1 MIEMVVH
8 PSDGSATRVLDVTSE
23 QTRRHLI
30 LLHCTDDAAP
40 AFPTTAEP
48 VQTSLSARAASGHAA
63 TEPAIPLMK
72 SRRLMQPPSGAHDQA
87 NSIAKCSRRAI
98 SNGLTQRVGVAVG
111 GVIACQGNNAPGRPW
126 VVTQQVTCGIQKLIK
141 CKYCNKLIGHKSMS
155 ALRRCA
161 LANSL

>member
-1 MIEMVVH
+1 MPRIR
-8 PSDGSATRVLDVTSE
+8 SG
-23 QTRRHLI
+23 
-30 LLHCTDDAAP
+30 CC
-40 AFPTTAEP
+40 
-48 VQTSLSARAASGHAA
+48 ARAASGHAA
-63 TEPAIPLMK
+63 IEPAITLMK

-141 CKYCNKLIGHKSMS
+141 CKYCNKLIGHKSI
-155 ALRRCA
+155 LDLLRCA
-161 LANSL
+161 LAISL